1 MYWIALQPSPDE
13 DRTAWGWRALQFT
26 PRVAS
31 VDEAIL
37 LEAGA
42 SERLFGGRKRLL
54 RRLLKE
60 GCELRFDAWA
70 AGATAL
76 VALSLLRMKRNAV
89 EAPEQVPDDLPLSTL
104 SAAAPHLATLERIGC
119 TTFGQLRALPRAGVS
134 RRFGAELL
142 QALDSAYGQ
151 RPERYAWLA
160 LPPEFDQKLELPA
173 LASTTQDL
181 LFTGQHLLSRLQSW
195 LQGRNLGVLAL
206 ELEWTLDLRRLDG
219 RLLPPSE
226 RLELRTAQPTQE
238 IGHLRRLAGEQLA
251 RTALSAPANALR
263 LRTLETVPWG
273 GLTTSLLPEDNKP
286 GEKLH
291 QLVERLSVRLGEQN
305 VSVLAPQE
313 DHRPECMQQS
323 VPARGDG
330 GVRGLAVGGGRGLAV
345 GGVRGL
351 AVGGARGLAV
361 GGVRRLAVSPKAN
374 PSDVPV
380 PPAGVPSGHHQP
392 TKSASIH
399 EALLPPWILREP
411 LKLHVKGDKP
421 LYQGPLQLLT
431 RARRLEAAWWDPQS
445 PAPVLRDY
453 FIARSV
459 SAGLLWVFRE
469 RLAADQDRAQWF
481 LHGLY
486 A

>member
-1 MYWIALQPSPDE
+1 MYWIALQASPDE

-26 PRVAS
+26 PRVAF

-42 SERLFGGRKRLL
+42 SERLFGGRRRLL
-54 RRLLKE
+54 RSLLKE
-60 GCELRFDAWA
+60 GCALRFEAWA
-70 AGATAL
+70 AGPTAL
-76 VALSLLRMKRNAV
+76 VALSLLRMKRSGAQPP
-89 EAPEQVPDDLPLSTL
+89 AAIPDDLPLATL
-104 SAAAPHLATLERIGC
+104 TAAAPHLATLERIGC
-119 TTFGQLRALPRAGVS
+119 SSFGQLRALPRAGVS

-142 QALDSAYGQ
+142 QALDSACGQ
-151 RPERYAWLA
+151 RPERYPWLT

-173 LASTTQDL
+173 LATSAQDL
-181 LFTGQHLLSRLQSW
+181 LFTGQHLLTRLQSW

-219 RLLPPSE
+219 KPLPPNE

-238 IGHLRRLAGEQLA
+238 IRHLRRLASEQLA
-251 RTALSAPANALR
+251 RTTLAAPANALR

-273 GLTTSLLPEDNKP
+273 GVTTSLLPEENKP

-305 VSVLAPQE
+305 VSVLLAQE
-313 DHRPECMQQS
+313 DHRPECMQRS
-323 VPARGDG
+323 VPARSNPRHSRAG
-330 GVRGLAVGGGRGLAV
+330 GNPGLAQSAPV
-345 GGVRGL
+345 
-351 AVGGARGLAV
+351 AR
-361 GGVRRLAVSPKAN
+361 SWI
-374 PSDVPV
+374 
-380 PPAGVPSGHHQP
+380 PACAGMTG
-392 TKSASIH
+392 
-399 EALLPPWILREP
+399 EALFPPWILRQP
-411 LKLHVKGDKP
+411 LKLQVKGDKP
-421 LYQGPLQLLT
+421 WYQGPLQLLT
-431 RARRLEAAWWDPQS
+431 RARRLEAAWWDPETRE
-445 PAPVLRDY
+445 PVLRDY

-469 RLAADQDRAQWF
+469 RLAADQDRPQWF

>member
-13 DRTAWGWRALQFT
+13 DRIAWGWRALQFT
-26 PRVAS
+26 PRVAF

-60 GCELRFDAWA
+60 DCELRWDGWA

-76 VALSLLRMKRNAV
+76 VALALLRMKRAGLQ
-89 EAPEQVPDDLPLSTL
+89 APAQLPDDLPLSTL
-104 SAAAPHLATLERIGC
+104 GAAAPHLATLERIGC
-119 TTFGQLRALPRAGVS
+119 TTFGQLRSLPRAGVS

-142 QALDSAYGQ
+142 QALDSAWGQ
-151 RPERYAWLA
+151 RPERYPWIA

-173 LASTTQDL
+173 LATSTQDL
-181 LFTGQHLLSRLQSW
+181 LFTGQHLLTRLQAW
-195 LQGRNLGVLAL
+195 LQARNLGVLAL

-219 RLLPPSE
+219 KPLPPDE
-226 RLELRTAQPTQE
+226 RLTLRTAQPTQE
-238 IGHLRRLAGEQLA
+238 IRHLRRLASEQLA
-251 RTALSAPANALR
+251 RTTLSAPANALR

-273 GLTTSLLPEDNKP
+273 GLTTSLLPEENKP

-305 VSVLAPQE
+305 VSLLQPLE
-313 DHRPECMQQS
+313 DHRPECMQQTI
-323 VPARGDG
+323 PARKRAGDF
-330 GVRGLAVGGGRGLAV
+330 
-345 GGVRGL
+345 
-351 AVGGARGLAV
+351 
-361 GGVRRLAVSPKAN
+361 RRLAVSPKAN
-374 PSDVPV
+374 PSDSAAVQ
-380 PPAGVPSGHHQP
+380 AGVPFGHHQP
-392 TKSASIH
+392 TKSNA
-399 EALLPPWILREP
+399 EALLPPWILRQP
-411 LKLHVKGDKP
+411 LKLQVKADKP
-421 LYQGPLQLLT
+421 FYQGPLQLLT
-431 RARRLEAAWWDPQS
+431 RARRLEAAWWDTQLD
-445 PAPVLRDY
+445 APVLRDY

-459 SAGLLWVFRE
+459 SAGLLWIFRE